1 MESDRGMFAFNSAEK
16 TGLDPGVSKATDF
29 EVKEIAFLA
38 QNKVQTSFVDDLRLF
53 LEANSADILM
63 ANANIFL
70 LMIQIFLHHDLLL
83 SFELLVLVFFFLS
96 AFE

>member
-1 MESDRGMFAFNSAEK
+1 M
-16 TGLDPGVSKATDF
+16 
-29 EVKEIAFLA
+29 
-38 QNKVQTSFVDDLRLF
+38 QTSFVDDLRLF

-70 LMIQIFLHHDLLL
+70 LVIQIFLHHDLLL

>member
-38 QNKVQTSFVDDLRLF
+38 
-53 LEANSADILM
+53 
-63 ANANIFL
+63 
-70 LMIQIFLHHDLLL
+70 
-83 SFELLVLVFFFLS
+83 
-96 AFE
+96 